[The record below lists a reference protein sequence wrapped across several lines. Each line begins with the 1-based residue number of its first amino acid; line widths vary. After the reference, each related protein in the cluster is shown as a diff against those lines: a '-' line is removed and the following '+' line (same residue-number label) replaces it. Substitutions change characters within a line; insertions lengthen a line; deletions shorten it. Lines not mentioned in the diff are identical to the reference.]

1 MEKSLINATQ
11 EERFDMSV
19 KLHTTLSKLLAHQNG
34 MENPS
39 ISLKYKGKEICK
51 C

>member
-1 MEKSLINATQ
+1 MEKSVLNATA
-11 EERFDMSV
+11 EERYEMSV
-19 KLHTTLSKLLAHQNG
+19 KLHTKLAELLAHQKW

>member
-1 MEKSLINATQ
+1 MGKSVLNATQ

-34 MENPS
+34 MEKPS
-39 ISLKYKGKEICK
+39 ISLNYKGKEICK

>member
-1 MEKSLINATQ
+1 MGKSVLNATQ

-34 MENPS
+34 MENHS
-39 ISLKYKGKEICK
+39 ISLKYKGKEISK